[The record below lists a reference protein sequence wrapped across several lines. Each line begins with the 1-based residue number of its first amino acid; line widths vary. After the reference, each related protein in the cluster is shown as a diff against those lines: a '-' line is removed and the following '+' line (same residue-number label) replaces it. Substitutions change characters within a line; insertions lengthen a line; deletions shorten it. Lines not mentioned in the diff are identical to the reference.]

1 MRLLRCLL
9 TENDCYRA
17 GRTITPKGIMV
28 HSTGADNPNLKRY
41 VQPLPE
47 NPDYDS
53 LTTLLGINRNHN
65 DWNRP
70 NVGACVHAFIGRLE
84 DGTLA
89 VCQTLPWTMR
99 GWHCGADGNNTHISF
114 EICEDGL
121 EDPVYFSQA
130 YREAVEL
137 TAHLCRLY
145 HLDPRADGVV
155 LCHAEGYRRAR

>member
-17 GRTITPKGIMV
+17 GQTIAPKGIMV

-47 NPDYDS
+47 SPDYDS
-53 LTTLLGINRNHN
+53 LTALLGINRNHN

-84 DGTLA
+84 DGNLA
-89 VCQTLPWTMR
+89 V
-99 GWHCGADGNNTHISF
+99 
-114 EICEDGL
+114 
-121 EDPVYFSQA
+121 
-130 YREAVEL
+130 
-137 TAHLCRLY
+137 
-145 HLDPRADGVV
+145 
-155 LCHAEGYRRAR
+155 

>member
-17 GRTITPKGIMV
+17 GRTIAPKGIMV

-47 NPDYDS
+47 SPDYDS
-53 LTTLLGINRNHN
+53 LTALLGINRNHN

-121 EDPVYFSQA
+121 EPPVPLRPQSRWSRAVPCGGLSAGHCLSSCRRGALVSQIQSN
-130 YREAVEL
+130 
-137 TAHLCRLY
+137 H
-145 HLDPRADGVV
+145 G
-155 LCHAEGYRRAR
+155 